1 MALYRRDQ
9 ALQAGTD
16 PRQRRQ
22 SYLLGARQLR
32 LPDCGSSAAGK
43 GQPHEY
49 RSRAGVDTTGVS

>member
-32 LPDCGSSAAGK
+32 ARLQNSAAGK

>member
-32 LPDCGSSAAGK
+32 ARLREQRRRERPA
-43 GQPHEY
+43 
-49 RSRAGVDTTGVS
+49 SRIPESRRC